1 MVEVGLV
8 VVVEFEVDLVVVGF
22 AEVVVGLFDF
32 VIIIVVVDFVVI
44 VVVQG
49 FVEGDVVVN
58 LFVVVVVA
66 FVVVF
71 AAVIVVVAFVVV
83 FVALIVV
90 VAFVAVFVVVVALV
104 DFDVVDNLG
113 LGIVWIVAV
122 LTVVDMIAGLVVTP
136 TDIFSNVDVLRIVVV
151 VLVVMN
157 SFVVVDVLWQYKY
170 WIIKYIV
177 AIFIIRNVFVIV
189 HYSLIFYLRIIN
201 KCEV

>member
-58 LFVVVVVA
+58 LFVV
-66 FVVVF
+66 
-71 AAVIVVVAFVVV
+71 VVVAFVVV